1 MVVENIIERI
11 HQTHNTDNSDIT
23 LQSNNGKVHTSRLFL
38 ASWSKF
44 WKEILLGYDNAEDI
58 VIVIDVSKSV
68 LNKLC
73 EFLSTGK
80 VNISGAQENIE
91 VIEGLEMLL
100 PDLEFSDQHK
110 LIIEDTEETDMETD
124 YDKFRYEV
132 NENFICNICLT
143 YFSTKQKRDNH
154 IENIHTKKNRYKCK
168 VCAKII
174 YSKDGLVSHM
184 KTHTCSSKHQCP
196 DCKEIYKN
204 KSDLLRHIKSKGHSH
219 LNKHEKEEKRKFEC
233 SECDFT
239 TNRVDSLYRHERNVH
254 GLYNKKL
261 NAISRTIEKKGKV
274 VCSKCSRKFTD
285 IKLAT
290 EHFLQESCE
299 PIKCKD
305 CGKEFNK
312 RADLKLHIRDIHTG
326 KSFSC
331 PTCDK
336 VFKQIRNMNRHHKK
350 CKLKETE
357 SNEEIRK
364 GATLEKTPKR
374 NKANRNKRKLLS
386 KTDTTKL
393 TENKTEVVEKKKEAK
408 KVVKYCTISKTLIQ
422 TRKEEADQLK
432 NPKSKHD
439 DDDVWT
445 QSIKNCLKSIDM
457 KKDDDE
463 VENYESDEGD
473 YL

>member
-23 LQSNNGKVHTSRLFL
+23 LQSNNGKVNTSRLFL

-80 VNISGAQENIE
+80 VNILGAQENIT
-91 VIEGLEMLL
+91 
-100 PDLEFSDQHK
+100 
-110 LIIEDTEETDMETD
+110 IIEDTEETDMETD

-184 KTHTCSSKHQCP
+184 KTHTCSSKHQFP

-261 NAISRTIEKKGKV
+261 NAISRTIETRRSIL
-274 VCSKCSRKFTD
+274 CSDSMTKY
-285 IKLAT
+285 
-290 EHFLQESCE
+290 
-299 PIKCKD
+299 
-305 CGKEFNK
+305 
-312 RADLKLHIRDIHTG
+312 
-326 KSFSC
+326 
-331 PTCDK
+331 
-336 VFKQIRNMNRHHKK
+336 V
-350 CKLKETE
+350 
-357 SNEEIRK
+357 
-364 GATLEKTPKR
+364 
-374 NKANRNKRKLLS
+374 LL
-386 KTDTTKL
+386 
-393 TENKTEVVEKKKEAK
+393 
-408 KVVKYCTISKTLIQ
+408 
-422 TRKEEADQLK
+422 
-432 NPKSKHD
+432 
-439 DDDVWT
+439 
-445 QSIKNCLKSIDM
+445 
-457 KKDDDE
+457 
-463 VENYESDEGD
+463 
-473 YL
+473 